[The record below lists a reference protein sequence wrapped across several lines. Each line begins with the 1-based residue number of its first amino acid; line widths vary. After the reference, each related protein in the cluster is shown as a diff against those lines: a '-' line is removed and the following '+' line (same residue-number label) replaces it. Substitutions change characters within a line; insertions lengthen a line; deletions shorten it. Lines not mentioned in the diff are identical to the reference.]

1 MQMAGRED
9 IKAQRKRAVKTAWV
23 LAIIAALIFAAF
35 VLSGVL
41 GT

>member
-1 MQMAGRED
+1 MAGRED